1 MHENIEP
8 EPEDEPGNFGSKEG
22 GINFLPPSY

>member
-1 MHENIEP
+1 MEKNVEP
-8 EPEDEPGNFGSKEG
+8 EPEDEPDNFGSKEG